1 MTRAAWKPACRAW
14 SAPSTAWRARLH
26 GSRASTR
33 TLRAPSGS
41 SPWPA
46 RSVWPRSA
54 RASICA
60 SARAPPL
67 SPRVRRPPP
76 RSGSQMQPA
85 DRIVSGLGAR
95 GAHAARRL
103 VTIGLHVRAL
113 LTLTVLLVSFAVV
126 AAQLVHL
133 ALQGRARLRVTLAEA
148 PQSASVSAWARPDI
162 VDRNG
167 RLMAT
172 DRAVKSLFADPQI
185 ILDLDEVIE
194 KVTGLL
200 PGLNAAELRKTLA
213 DRSRR
218 FVWLARGLGASQA
231 PAVHEL
237 GLPGLGFRTELRRT
251 YPLGPLAGHVLG
263 AVSVDNRGLAGIERM
278 LDEEG
283 LAEPARGAERNT
295 RPAVRLALDI
305 GVQHAVAEELRRG
318 LKQFGAVAAVGLVLD
333 TRTGEIV
340 AGVSLPEIDP
350 NRPADLLNSELLD
363 RLTAGTFELG
373 SVYKILTIALALELG
388 LVDLDSILDVQQ
400 PLRVGGHVIHDH
412 YPQRRPLTVREV
424 FLYSSNIGAG
434 MLALRAGSERQ
445 RAFLAKLGLLEQMRT
460 EAGPAAPPQL
470 PQQWGRAETVTISYG
485 HGLAVA
491 PLQFAAAAAAVINGG
506 EKLTPTLL
514 LRAEAAP
521 KADRV
526 VSEATSASLRELLRL
541 GVTHKAGTGRRAEA
555 EGYGVGG
562 KTGTAEMPGR
572 GGYRE
577 KAVIS
582 SFLGAFPME
591 APRYVTLVMLFEPQ
605 GTSETAGRITAGVN
619 AAPVTAR
626 IVERV
631 APLLGV
637 LPRLVPAHTAPPFDA
652 PQEAQ

>member
-1 MTRAAWKPACRAW
+1 
-14 SAPSTAWRARLH
+14 
-26 GSRASTR
+26 
-33 TLRAPSGS
+33 
-41 SPWPA
+41 
-46 RSVWPRSA
+46 
-54 RASICA
+54 
-60 SARAPPL
+60 
-67 SPRVRRPPP
+67 
-76 RSGSQMQPA
+76 MQPA
-85 DRIVSGLGAR
+85 ASALGFDAT
-95 GAHAARRL
+95 ARRARRSVAL
-103 VTIGLHVRAL
+103 GLRLRAL
-113 LTLTVLLVSFAVV
+113 LALGVLLLSFAAV
-126 AAQLVHL
+126 AAQLVRL
-133 ALQGRARLRVTLAEA
+133 ALQTAPRLRVTMAEA
-148 PQSASVSAWARPDI
+148 PPSTWARPDI
-162 VDRNG
+162 VDRHG

-172 DRAVKSLFADPQI
+172 DRAVNSLFADPQI

-194 KVTGLL
+194 KVTAVL
-200 PGLNAAELRKTLA
+200 PDLNAAELRKMLT

-218 FVWLARGLGASQA
+218 FVWLARGLGPREAQT
-231 PAVHEL
+231 VHEL
-237 GLPGLGFRTELRRT
+237 GLPGLGFRTELRRY

-263 AVSVDNRGLAGIERM
+263 AVSVDNRGLAGIERT

-283 LAEPARGAERNT
+283 LAEPARGAAERNT

-318 LKQFGAVAAVGLVLD
+318 LKRFGAVAAVGLVLD
-333 TRTGEIV
+333 ARTGEIV
-340 AGVSLPEIDP
+340 AAVSLPEIDP
-350 NRPADLLNSELLD
+350 NRPADLLDTDLLD
-363 RLTAGTFELG
+363 RLTAGAFELG
-373 SVYKILTIALALELG
+373 SVYKIITIALALEHG
-388 LVDLDSILDVQQ
+388 LVDLESNLDVRQ
-400 PLRVGGHVIHDH
+400 PLRAGSHVIKDL
-412 YPQRRPLTVREV
+412 YPQGRPLSVREI
-424 FLYSSNIGAG
+424 FLHSSNVGAG
-434 MLALRAGSERQ
+434 MLALQAGSERQ

-460 EAGPAAPPQL
+460 EAGPMASPQL
-470 PQQWGRAETVTISYG
+470 PQSWGRAETITISYG

-491 PLQFAAAAAAVINGG
+491 PLQFAAAAAAIVNGG

-514 LRAEAAP
+514 LRADAP
-521 KADRV
+521 ASPERV
-526 VSEATSASLRELLRL
+526 VTEATSASLRELMRL

-605 GTSETAGRITAGVN
+605 GTGETQGRITAGLN

-626 IVERV
+626 VVERV

-637 LPRLVPAHTAPPFDA
+637 LPRPIETHRQAHAAAQGTPPFDA